1 MPTDHRA
8 ALAKIKRFDQLIARS
23 KRLMA
28 ALDAIND
35 RWGDGT
41 LRDAA
46 GGITRAWS
54 TRFHRRSP
62 AYTTQWS
69 DLPLVQ
75 A

>member
-1 MPTDHRA
+1 MWWPRRVLKD
-8 ALAKIKRFDQLIARS
+8 
-23 KRLMA
+23 
-28 ALDAIND
+28 
-35 RWGDGT
+35 WGDGT